1 MRMKPNLNL
10 ETEAPET
17 ETPSLTG
24 GQALPLKLPF
34 H

>member
-1 MRMKPNLNL
+1 MKPNLNL
-10 ETEAPET
+10 EMEAPGT
-17 ETPSLTG
+17 ETPTLTG